1 MERLSIANIDTK
13 KLINEIEKYDSVA
26 TLNKLS
32 VELLGKYDSINDIKE
47 NVSDISIDNF
57 KSVLQE
63 VNNLAT
69 EINNIFKR
77 ELSL

>member
-63 VNNLAT
+63 VNNLST